1 MSVSGLEEF
10 FKVWQKQL
18 THWDVMLI
26 LSANHSYIQ
35 GWHVWENMTLAFN
48 ANELTFTS
56 GARGAAVITA
66 SKAAKEPSHA
76 SGDF

>member
-1 MSVSGLEEF
+1 
-10 FKVWQKQL
+10 
-18 THWDVMLI
+18 
-26 LSANHSYIQ
+26 
-35 GWHVWENMTLAFN
+35 MTLAFN